1 MLCTLPLTASDGTV
15 MGVCGF
21 EVSQM
26 LFKLSYAPD
35 NSRFEYLFCMLSP
48 VEEGRLSAEGAL
60 YAGSYAVYPGMMT
73 DAAPGDKAGHG
84 RDPYLPAA
92 GCLGSYAGLHRAWW
106 SSIPRTRPMPESSGC
121 SR

>member
-60 YAGSYAVYPGMMT
+60 YAGSYAVYPGDMT
-73 DAAPGDKAGHG
+73 EQPLEIKLDTG

-92 GCLGSYAGLHRAWW
+92 GCRDLRRAAPGRW

>member
-60 YAGSYAVYPGMMT
+60 YAGSYAVYPGDMT
-73 DAAPGDKAGHG
+73 EQPW
-84 RDPYLPAA
+84 R
-92 GCLGSYAGLHRAWW
+92 
-106 SSIPRTRPMPESSGC
+106 
-121 SR
+121 